1 MFRRLVW
8 KLVRGNRG
16 RLTVALVAL
25 VSGAAVISA
34 LFNLEL
40 DLERKLTR
48 EFRALGANVVLASK
62 PGVQAAG
69 ADAAARSLLNQSAI
83 ESGLQAMPSSDV
95 SASAPYLYI
104 VAQAEN
110 TSVVVAGTWLDQMQA
125 LAPTWKVEGSR
136 INSRSDLAHCLVGR
150 NVADRFGLGPG
161 RQLDISYQGGQT
173 AHVTVA
179 GVIDTGGS
187 EDSQI
192 FLNLPVVQKLAGT
205 PDRIELWQF
214 SVTGTTDA
222 ISRFV
227 SRLSAQFP
235 ALDVR
240 PIRQVTQAE
249 GDLLSRI
256 RGLVLG
262 MALLILVL
270 TALCVLATMAALAM
284 ERRADVGLMKALG
297 GSISRVTSL
306 FLAEV
311 GALGAIGGLLGCLVG
326 IALSDWMGHRVF
338 GTAISPRWE
347 VFPFTI
353 ALMVGVALAGALPL
367 RLLGRIRPAVI
378 LRGE

>member
-25 VSGAAVISA
+25 ISGAAVISSLA
-34 LFNLEL
+34 NLEL

-48 EFRALGANVVLASK
+48 EFRSLGANVVLSSK
-62 PGVQAAG
+62 PDVETAG
-69 ADAAARSLLNQSAI
+69 ARTATRSLLS
-83 ESGLQAMPSSDV
+83 ESVVVSGLKAISTADV
-95 SASAPYLYI
+95 AAAAPYLYI
-104 VAQAEN
+104 VGQAVS
-110 TSVVVAGTWLDQMQA
+110 TPVVIAGTWLDEMQT
-125 LAPTWKVEGSR
+125 LAPTWKIEGNRVESR
-136 INSRSDLAHCLVGR
+136 DDLAHCLVGR
-150 NVADRFGLGPG
+150 NVADRFGFGPG
-161 RQLDISYQGGQT
+161 RQFDISYGSQT

-187 EDSQI
+187 EDDQI
-192 FLNLPVVQKLAGT
+192 FVNLPLVQRLAST
-205 PDRIELWQF
+205 PDQVELWQF
-214 SVTGTTDA
+214 SVTGTKTA
-222 ISRFV
+222 VASV
-227 SRLSAQFP
+227 VTHLQSQFP

-249 GDLLSRI
+249 GDLLNRI
-256 RGLVLG
+256 RGLVVG
-262 MALLILVL
+262 MAILILVL

-284 ERRADVGLMKALG
+284 ERRADVGLMKAIG
-297 GSISRVTSL
+297 GSISRVMRI

-311 GALGAIGGLLGCLVG
+311 GALGAIGGFIGCLVG
-326 IALSDWMGHRVF
+326 VALSDWMGHRVF

-353 ALMVGVALAGALPL
+353 ALMIGVALAGALPL
-367 RLLGRIRPAVI
+367 RLLGNIKPAVI

>member
-1 MFRRLVW
+1 MFQRLVW
-8 KLVRGNRG
+8 RLVRGNRG

-25 VSGAAVISA
+25 ISGAAVISA

-40 DLERKLTR
+40 DLQRKLTR
-48 EFRALGANVVLASK
+48 EFRTLGANVVLASK
-62 PGVQAAG
+62 PGVEATDAG
-69 ADAAARSLLNQSAI
+69 SATRSLLSQAYVA
-83 ESGLQAMPSSDV
+83 SGLQAMNSPDV
-95 SASAPYLYI
+95 IASAPYLYK
-104 VAQAEN
+104 VAQVEN
-110 TSVVVAGTWLDQMQA
+110 TPVVVAGTWLDQAQA
-125 LAPTWKVEGSR
+125 LEPSWKIEGNR
-136 INSRSDLAHCLVGR
+136 IDSRSDLEHCLVGR
-150 NVADRFGLGPG
+150 AVADRFGLGPG
-161 RQLDISYQGGQT
+161 RQLDISYAAQT

-179 GVIDTGGS
+179 GVIDAGGS
-187 EDSQI
+187 EDDQI
-192 FLNLPVVQKLAGT
+192 FVNLPVLQELAAT
-205 PDRIELWQF
+205 PNRIELWQF
-214 SVTGTTDA
+214 SVTGTTA
-222 ISRFV
+222 AMSRFL
-227 SRLSAQFP
+227 SRLSSRFP
-235 ALDVR
+235 TLDVR

-311 GALGAIGGLLGCLVG
+311 GALGAIGGLLGCIVG
-326 IALSDWMGHRVF
+326 MALSDWMGHRVF
-338 GTAISPRWE
+338 GTAISPRWQ

-367 RLLGRIRPAVI
+367 RLLGKIRPAVI

>member
-1 MFRRLVW
+1 MFQRLVW

-25 VSGAAVISA
+25 ISGAAVISA

-62 PGVQAAG
+62 PGVEAAG
-69 ADAAARSLLNQSAI
+69 ASSAARALLTQSSI
-83 ESGLQAMPSSDV
+83 ESGLKAMPSSDV

-104 VAQAEN
+104 IAQSEN
-110 TSVVVAGTWLDQMQA
+110 ISVVVAGTWLDQMKA
-125 LAPTWKVEGSR
+125 LAPTWKIEGNR
-136 INSRSDLAHCLVGR
+136 INSRSDLEHCLVGR

-161 RQLDISYQGGQT
+161 RQLDVSYQGHT

-179 GVIDTGGS
+179 GVVDTGGS

-192 FLNLPVVQKLAGT
+192 LLNLPVVQKLAGT
-205 PDRIELWQF
+205 PDSIELWQF

-222 ISRFV
+222 ISRV
-227 SRLSAQFP
+227 VDHLRTQFP

-311 GALGAIGGLLGCLVG
+311 GALGAIGGFLGCLLG

-353 ALMVGVALAGALPL
+353 ALMIGVALAGALPL

>member
-8 KLVRGNRG
+8 RLVRGNRG

-25 VSGAAVISA
+25 ISGAAVISA
-34 LFNLEL
+34 LLNLEL

-48 EFRALGANVVLASK
+48 EFRSLGANVVLASK
-62 PGVQAAG
+62 PGVEAAG
-69 ADAAARSLLNQSAI
+69 ARASALALLSETSIA
-83 ESGLQAMPSSDV
+83 SGLKAMQSSDV
-95 SASAPYLYI
+95 SAAAPYLYI

-110 TSVVVAGTWLDQMQA
+110 TPVVVAGTWLDQTRA
-125 LAPTWKVEGSR
+125 LDPTWKIEGRSIESR
-136 INSRSDLAHCLVGR
+136 TDLVDCLVGR

-161 RQLDISYQGGQT
+161 RQFDITYASRI

-179 GVIDTGGS
+179 GVMDTGGS
-187 EDSQI
+187 EDDQI
-192 FLNLPVVQKLAGT
+192 FVNLPVAQKLAGT
-205 PDRIELWQF
+205 PDEIELWQF
-214 SVTGTTDA
+214 SVTGTTA
-222 ISRFV
+222 AMSRFLG
-227 SRLSAQFP
+227 RLGSQFP
-235 ALDVR
+235 ALEAR
-240 PIRQVTQAE
+240 PVRQVTQAE
-249 GDLLSRI
+249 GDLLGRI
-256 RGLVLG
+256 RGLILG
-262 MALLILVL
+262 MAILILVL

-306 FLAEV
+306 FLTEV
-311 GALGAIGGLLGCLVG
+311 GALGAVGGLLGCFVG
-326 IALSDWMGHRVF
+326 MALSDWMGQRVF

-367 RLLGRIRPAVI
+367 RLLGRVRPAVI